1 MKMLESKL
9 RSIIRSVLLES
20 PRQYDHIN
28 SYEELEDMYGGY
40 QGELTKLKYR
50 IASEMWNETANNAES
65 QLVDVYEQMCLD
77 AGFGMY
83 AEEIIADAREI
94 FNDPFFD

>member
-1 MKMLESKL
+1 MRITESKL

-50 IASEMWNETANNAES
+50 IASEMWNETKDNKETQITMYES
-65 QLVDVYEQMCLD
+65 MCQD
-77 AGFGMY
+77 AGMIRF
-83 AEEIIADAREI
+83 ADEIISDARKI
-94 FNDPFFD
+94 FNDPYFD